1 MTAIDLAALAVGL
14 AVFVAVL
21 ALTARPAT
29 RRDAL
34 ARIERT
40 RWDAK
45 PKAEAE
51 EAVGGAVQALRDDA
65 IASNAV
71 IGALLRRLEWSSR
84 RATTLERA
92 DLPLKVSE
100 YAALLAGIFFVTVL
114 SVTVISGFALAG
126 LGAGLFS
133 LFVAETVVKHRA
145 AQRAERFQQQLPSAL
160 QVMAASLRAGF
171 SIMESIRMVTQ
182 EMEAPLAAEFGRIL
196 DEQRVGG
203 SFEASLEGLVERMQS
218 KDLGIVVRA
227 LQTHRK
233 VGGDLGEILS
243 RVAETMRERE
253 KLRGHVKS
261 LTAEQRF
268 GGTVVGLL
276 PLWVLGFF
284 YLFDPS
290 FISPL
295 WEESVGR
302 LILAAGAMLEVTAF
316 FLMRRIVAIEV

>member
-1 MTAIDLAALAVGL
+1 MSGIELAALAVGL
-14 AVFVAVL
+14 TVFVAVM
-21 ALTARPAT
+21 ALTARPT
-29 RRDAL
+29 
-34 ARIERT
+34 ARHDLVERIDRT
-40 RWDAK
+40 RWDPK
-45 PKAEAE
+45 PRAEAK
-51 EAVGGAVQALRDDA
+51 EAAGGTTQALRDDA
-65 IASNAV
+65 IASHAA

-100 YAALLAGIFFVTVL
+100 YAALLGGIFFVAVML
-114 SVTVISGFALAG
+114 VTVISGMALAG
-126 LGAGLFS
+126 LAAGVVS
-133 LFVAETVVKHRA
+133 LFVVEAFVKHRA
-145 AQRAERFQQQLPSAL
+145 AARAERFQQQLPSAL
-160 QVMAASLRAGF
+160 QVMAASLRSGF

-182 EMEAPLAAEFGRIL
+182 EMEAPLAVEFGRIL

-203 SFEASLEGLVERMQS
+203 SFEASLEGLVERMES

-302 LILAAGAMLEVTAF
+302 LILGGGAMLELVAF
-316 FLMRRIVAIEV
+316 FLMRRIVAIDV